1 LTEDERKRLHDDL
14 VASRERATQLGTAPD
29 APPPASPQSAGTDGK
44 P

>member
-1 LTEDERKRLHDDL
+1 LTEEERKRLHDDL

-29 APPPASPQSAGTDGK
+29 APPSTQSAGTDGK